1 MTVLSNQVSVAL
13 SAGIISSGLL
23 TVEEKKEIHG
33 LLRQL
38 ARVSPRNRERTLWY
52 EAKHAVTHLGIAV
65 PEALEAV
72 APVLGWPARSVD
84 DIAERVI
91 LDGFVAPG
99 DVWSSSGLDE
109 IWTDNKFPLLASQ
122 SHTSAFKYSVT
133 FVAAIPGGTGEPAVI
148 VRAYSATTST
158 GRWDPLHG
166 RLVSFLT
173 LTDKDLLGNVSGFVL
188 FTADSILKC
197 TWNGRDWEVDRR
209 QHRAGRPP
217 VAAIV
222 YNPSV
227 ENEFGTSRITRP
239 VMSIT
244 QRAIRTLLRME
255 VSAEFY
261 SSPQRAV
268 LGAKESDFVDS
279 ETGAMKTGWEVTIGK
294 LLALSRD
301 EDGELPTVTQFQQAT
316 MQPHVDMIRSDAA
329 LFSGET
335 GIPVD
340 TLGIIHDNPSSAA
353 GVDARFKKLNAAATW
368 ANLTFG
374 SGWADVMR
382 LAVIMREDNPKAAD
396 PLKQLEA
403 NLRPPH
409 VASVGEASDAMT
421 KQAAVIPWIGETTV
435 ALRRLGYS
443 KAEIDEMTSERRRS
457 EAGSRLAQLAEAA
470 KALRG
475 SDGDASAG
483 GGVPAGEPGS
493 GDVGARP
500 TSRLP
505 E

>member
-1 MTVLSNQVSVAL
+1 MTVSNQVSVAL
-13 SAGIISSGLL
+13 SAGIISSGALS
-23 TVEEKKEIHG
+23 VAEKKEIHA
-33 LLRQL
+33 LLKQL
-38 ARVSPRNRERTLWY
+38 ARVTPRNRERTLWY

-65 PEALEAV
+65 PEALESV

-99 DVWSSSGLDE
+99 DVWTSSGLDT
-109 IWTDNKFPLLASQ
+109 IWADNKFPLLAAQ

-133 FVAAIPGGTGEPAVI
+133 FVASIPGGTGEPDVI

-158 GRWDPLHG
+158 GRWDALHG
-166 RLVSFLT
+166 RLLSFLT
-173 LTDKDLLGNVSGFVL
+173 LTDKDQLGNVSGFVL
-188 FTADSILKC
+188 FTADAILHCK
-197 TWNGRDWEVDRR
+197 WNGRDWEVERR
-209 QHRAGRPP
+209 NHKAGRPP
-217 VAAIV
+217 VSAIV
-222 YNPSV
+222 FNPSV

-244 QRAIRTLLRME
+244 QRAIRSLLRME

-279 ETGAMKTGWEVTIGK
+279 ATGQMKTGWEVTIGK
-294 LLALSRD
+294 LLALSRN

-316 MQPHVDMIRSDAA
+316 MQPHVDMVRSDAA

-374 SGWADVMR
+374 SGWKDVMR
-382 LAVIMREDNPKAAD
+382 LAVVMRENDPKAAE
-396 PLKQLEA
+396 PLQKLEA

-409 VASVGEASDAMT
+409 VASVGEASDAMV
-421 KQAAVIPWIGETTV
+421 KQATVIPWIGETTV

-443 KAEIDEMTSERRRS
+443 EAEINEMVSERRRA
-457 EAGSRLAQLAEAA
+457 EAGSRITQLVEAA
-470 KALRG
+470 RQTKAV
-475 SDGDASAG
+475 DGGDISAG
-483 GGVPAGEPGS
+483 GGVPAGESVAGAPGT
-493 GDVGARP
+493 A
-500 TSRLP
+500 
-505 E
+505 